1 VYINNKVLVGKGW
14 VIISLNMLFIIA
26 LAGANQ
32 ISNPGA
38 DSWIDQL
45 GQPPLEV
52 PTQIRER
59 DALIDLAIQRN
70 SDLRAQYAEWQG
82 SLAATSS
89 ISRLP
94 DPTLGLGYFVESV
107 ETAQGPQR
115 AKISLGQSI
124 TWFSKTRAARE
135 SSEFLSIQS
144 FQALETLRLSLIRE
158 INKFWAEAGH
168 LQSISVLIKAKIA
181 LSRDLE
187 AVVSVQYQSASASH
201 KKLVE
206 VQIQTL
212 QLENDLLDVESQ
224 VHRLKVNLG
233 AILELDSPVAD
244 NFLPNISSYPD
255 QTIPSGRVSVG
266 HPRFQQL
273 EAGVNRASA
282 EKASAQAAFIPDLKI
297 GLDYILTDKKLTN
310 GAEVSGS
317 GKDPLMLSVG
327 IALPLWNWKSNQAGV
342 KMAEWREKK
351 ARALLN
357 TEHFRLVQEY
367 ELSLSALEE
376 DLRRIQLYETQ
387 LIPKARD
394 IEKVMQQEYISQS
407 SDIST
412 YTMARLHVL
421 DLQLIL
427 INTQYSAQLQIVDLS
442 YLKGN

>member
-1 VYINNKVLVGKGW
+1 MYKKNEVLIGRRW
-14 VIISLNMLFIIA
+14 VIVSLHCLFCIA

-38 DSWIDQL
+38 DSWIYQL
-45 GQPPLEV
+45 EQTPREV

-59 DALIDLAIQRN
+59 NALIDLAIQRN
-70 SDLRAQYAEWQG
+70 SDLRAQYAEWQS

-124 TWFSKTRAARE
+124 PWFSNTRAARE
-135 SSEFLSIQS
+135 SSEFLSIQT

-168 LQSISVLIKAKIA
+168 LQSISALIKAKIA
-181 LSRDLE
+181 LSEDLE
-187 AVVSVQYQSASASH
+187 EVISVQYQSASVSH

-212 QLENDLLDVESQ
+212 QLENDLRDVESQ

-233 AILELDSPVAD
+233 AILELDSSVAE
-244 NFLPNISSYPD
+244 NFLPNISSYSD
-255 QTIPSGRVSVG
+255 QTIPSGRFSID
-266 HPRFQQL
+266 HPRLQQL
-273 EAGVNRASA
+273 EAVVHRASA

-317 GKDPLMLSVG
+317 GKDPLMLSAG
-327 IALPLWNWKSNQAGV
+327 IALPLWNWKLKKAGV
-342 KMAEWREKK
+342 KTAEWREKK

-357 TEHFRLVQEY
+357 AEHSRLVQEY
-367 ELSLSALEE
+367 ELSLSALED

-394 IEKVMQQEYISQS
+394 IEKVMRQEYISQS
-407 SDIST
+407 SDISS

-427 INTQYSAQLQIVDLS
+427 INTQYSAQLQIADLS